1 VNLPFIVLFLAAL
14 VHVSAYLLLA
24 RRIEPF
30 MYNFYIV
37 AWWSY
42 IAMADAAL
50 ALKSKRFLVFNR
62 NLPFLVVLSAAFWCV
77 FELINLR
84 IRNWYYINIPSIG
97 LIRFV
102 GYLLAYGTVIPGIYV
117 TKEAF
122 STLLGS
128 IRVRPL
134 SCSRLRPASCMALG
148 LLLFVILMFFPSQF
162 FFLAWIFLIPIIEG
176 YSYAKGRW
184 CFMGDLERGEAG
196 NLISSVLS
204 GLVCGLLWE
213 TWNYWAISKWVY
225 SIPSFETFKL
235 FEMPILGYFGFVFFS
250 LETILFVSFIHES
263 QLVRRHRSWTA
274 IIALTF
280 SLASFAAIDRY
291 TVFSY
296 TATVDQLSF
305 LPQYEREELKRK
317 GIETSFAIDPQQL
330 NQQEKASLA
339 LLHLKGLGP
348 ANLEKLRQRG
358 IKSVPELARMTEEEL
373 SNAIGEKNKRRLRVY
388 LRAARQYRPQ

>member
-1 VNLPFIVLFLAAL
+1 MNLPFIVLLLAAF
-14 VHVSAYLLLA
+14 VHVSAYVLLA

-50 ALKSKRFLVFNR
+50 ALRDKRFLVLNR
-62 NLPFLVVLSAAFWCV
+62 DLPFLVVLSAAFWCV
-77 FELINLR
+77 FEMINLR
-84 IRNWYYINIPSIG
+84 IQNWYYINIPSIG

-117 TKEAF
+117 TKEVF
-122 STLLGS
+122 SSLLGS

-134 SCSRLRPASCMALG
+134 SLRFRPASCVALG
-148 LLLFVILMFFPSQF
+148 ILLFAILMFFPSQF

-176 YSYAKGRW
+176 YHYAKGRW

-225 SIPSFETFKL
+225 
-235 FEMPILGYFGFVFFS
+235 
-250 LETILFVSFIHES
+250 
-263 QLVRRHRSWTA
+263 
-274 IIALTF
+274 
-280 SLASFAAIDRY
+280 
-291 TVFSY
+291 
-296 TATVDQLSF
+296 
-305 LPQYEREELKRK
+305 
-317 GIETSFAIDPQQL
+317 
-330 NQQEKASLA
+330 
-339 LLHLKGLGP
+339 
-348 ANLEKLRQRG
+348 
-358 IKSVPELARMTEEEL
+358 
-373 SNAIGEKNKRRLRVY
+373 
-388 LRAARQYRPQ
+388 